1 MQRTMITTT
10 ILLMAAMSIT
20 VCQQRAPIGAP
31 VPPLG
36 AGPFVIDTAEQHKL
50 RAVVVAKGLSHP
62 WSMAFLPDGGI
73 LVTERAGNLRII
85 RDGVL
90 NPQPVSGVPK
100 VSNARL
106 AGLMDIALHPQF
118 ATNRLV
124 YLTYSKPEPM
134 MFRTALARGR
144 LEGNSL
150 TDVRELFQSEV
161 HYDNAASA
169 SRVVFRRDGM
179 VYMSIGGA
187 TVANQSDKH
196 GQDPAF
202 YSGKIIRL
210 RDDGTVPPDNPFAGK
225 PGYKPEIY
233 SLGHRNQLGLFVHP
247 ETGEIWQ
254 NENGPNGGDE
264 LNLIRGG
271 RNYGWPTVTYG
282 RTYQGPRVS
291 DKTQMQGMEEPVV
304 VWIPSI
310 AVSGLTFYTGSKF
323 PNWKNNIFVGALR
336 MGEIPGTGHLQ
347 RIVLN
352 ERGEEMRREM
362 LLTDL
367 KQRIRDVRQGPD
379 GFLYVLTEEDNG
391 AVIRLEP
398 AEAR

>member
-10 ILLMAAMSIT
+10 ILLMAAISVA
-20 VCQQRAPIGAP
+20 VCQRGTPIGAP

-36 AGPFVIDTAEQHKL
+36 AGPFVFDTAEQHKL

-73 LVTERAGNLRII
+73 LVTERAGNVRVI

-124 YLTYSKPEPM
+124 YLTYSKPEPK

-150 TDVRELFQSEV
+150 ADVRELFQSEV
-161 HYDNAASA
+161 HFDNAASA
-169 SRVVFRRDGM
+169 SRVVFGRDGM

-210 RDDGTVPPDNPFAGK
+210 RDDGAVPPDNPFAGK

-264 LNLIRGG
+264 LNIIRGG
-271 RNYGWPTVTYG
+271 RNYGWPSVTYG

-323 PNWKNNIFVGALR
+323 PSWKNNIFVGALR

-352 ERGEEMRREM
+352 ERGEELRREM

-367 KQRIRDVRQGPD
+367 KQRIRDVRQSPD

-391 AVIRLEP
+391 ALIRLEP